1 MFLQKQLSTDAP
13 PFRRLRGYAF
23 DPSLSTQLETAVMNK
38 VVFPVRWE
46 PLRPEQGDSEPQ
58 GRATEFVDS
67 LLGNAQNA
75 ARLRQFLGMY
85 DATAASADRDGLIKI
100 AYDNGVGKGPKPL
113 LPEQGDSAPQGKGPV
128 GEYIEVVD
136 IDPAS
141 GCVYAPVDLNDPH
154 LLAQDGLAPSEGE
167 PRFHQQ
173 MVYAVAMTTIE
184 HFERALGRPVL
195 WAEREKTR
203 GDAGG
208 EEQERFVQR
217 LRIYPHALREANAYY
232 SPQKVALL
240 FGYFPAAANNK
251 GRHFPGG
258 MVFSCLSH
266 DIIAHET
273 THALLDSMHRRYI
286 EPNHPDVR
294 AFHEAFADI
303 VALFQH
309 FSFPEVLR
317 HQIARTRGDLR
328 GPSLLGELA
337 VQFGRA
343 TGGYSALRSAIGK
356 IDPETDRWTP
366 IKPDPQAYETQMKPH
381 ERGAL
386 LVAAV
391 FDAFLAIYERRT
403 ADLLRIATGGSGVLP
418 AGNLHPDVVHR
429 LSAEA
434 AKAAGHVLAMCIR
447 ALDYCPPIE
456 ITFGEY
462 LRALITADADLVRN
476 DDLGYRIAF
485 IEAFRGRG
493 LYPRNVR
500 TVSEDSLHWPLATE
514 LPQDAQTA
522 VNQLGDWLR
531 GLMPE
536 FRYCQSRRELF
547 EMIREKRTKLHEM
560 IRSNWEYVPGLESLT
575 GLVFTPGTKLSGL
588 RLDRDKV
595 PRFQVSALA
604 AIERVGPDGDVVNQ
618 VLLSLIQTRDLRT
631 GDGLSM
637 KFRGG
642 CTLLIDLDTQRVRYA
657 ITKPIRGESA
667 ERRLERQRE
676 FLSGADDP
684 SLAGAYFGAD
694 ADAGEPFALL
704 HRSHDD

>member
-1 MFLQKQLSTDAP
+1 MFLQKQLSPEAP
-13 PFRRLRGYAF
+13 PYRRLRGYAF
-23 DPSLSTQLETAVMNK
+23 DPSLSTQLETAVVNK
-38 VVFPVRWE
+38 IVFRVRWE
-46 PLRPEQGDSEPQ
+46 SLLALPGDS
-58 GRATEFVDS
+58 D
-67 LLGNAQNA
+67 
-75 ARLRQFLGMY
+75 
-85 DATAASADRDGLIKI
+85 
-100 AYDNGVGKGPKPL
+100 
-113 LPEQGDSAPQGKGPV
+113 PQGKGPV
-128 GEYIEVVD
+128 GEYLEVVD

-141 GCVYAPVDLNDPH
+141 GCLYPPVDLNEAH
-154 LLAQDGLAPSEGE
+154 WLAQDGLTPSEGE

-240 FGYFPAAANNK
+240 FGYFPAAPNNT
-251 GRHFPGG
+251 GGHFPGG

-266 DIIAHET
+266 DIVAHET

-317 HQIARTRGDLR
+317 HQISRTRGDLR
-328 GPSLLGELA
+328 APSLLGELA

-343 TGGYSALRSAIGK
+343 MGGYGALRNAIGQ
-356 IDPETDRWTP
+356 IDRETGQWTP
-366 IKPDPQAYETQMKPH
+366 IKPDPQAYETEMKPH

-403 ADLLRIATGGSGVLP
+403 SDLLRIATGGSGVLP
-418 AGNLHPDVVHR
+418 EGSLHPDLVKR
-429 LSAEA
+429 LAAEA
-434 AKAAGHVLAMCIR
+434 SKAAGHILAMCIR

-462 LRALITADADLVRN
+462 LRALVTADADLVRD

-485 IEAFRGRG
+485 IEAFRRRG
-493 LYPRNVR
+493 LYPRDVR
-500 TVSEDSLHWPLATE
+500 TVSEDTLHWPLANE
-514 LPQDAQTA
+514 LPEDAQIA
-522 VNQLGDWLR
+522 VNALGDWLR

-536 FRYCQSRRELF
+536 FRYCQNRRELF
-547 EMIREKRTKLHEM
+547 EVIRAKRMQLHEM
-560 IRSNWEYVPGLESLT
+560 IRHNWEHVPSLESLT
-575 GLVFTPGTKLSGL
+575 GLVFAPRTKLSGL

-618 VLLSLIQTRDLRT
+618 VLLSLIQTRDLKT
-631 GDGLSM
+631 SDGLPM

-642 CTLLIDLDTQRVRYA
+642 CTLLIDLDTQRVRYS
-657 ITKPIRGESA
+657 ITKPIRGDSA
-667 ERRLERQRE
+667 ERRLARQRE

-684 SLAGAYFGAD
+684 SLAGAYFGSGAN
-694 ADAGEPFALL
+694 AGEPFALL
-704 HRSHDD
+704 HRSHGD